1 MGTMRLV
8 ISGSSGLIGTSLV
21 QAAGADGAQV
31 TRLVRS
37 ADAARAA
44 DAVSWDPGRGHLDP
58 QVLAGAD
65 AVINLNGRNLGDA
78 RWSERFKERLRSSR
92 LDPTRTLVEA
102 IRRADPPPRLL
113 VNASAAHY
121 YGDRGQVELDETQ
134 PAGDGFL
141 AGLCED
147 WERAAGEAASEHTR
161 VVVLRFGMVIARG
174 GALDR
179 LLTPFKLGLGGPIG
193 SGDQWWPWVALD
205 DVVGAVGTVLS
216 NPEVSG
222 PVNVVSPD
230 GVRSRD
236 FAKALGRVLHRPAVL
251 PLPAPAARLVLGE
264 MADELLLASVR
275 IRPAA
280 LEELGYGFRFP
291 DLEDALRQALSRR

>member
-1 MGTMRLV
+1 MRLV

-21 QAAGADGAQV
+21 QATSAEGAEV

-37 ADAARAA
+37 ADAAGAA
-44 DAVSWDPGRGHLDP
+44 DAVLWDPGQERLDP
-58 QVLAGAD
+58 RVLAGAD

-102 IRRADPPPRLL
+102 IHLADPPPRLL

-121 YGDRGQVELDETQ
+121 YGDRGQVELDETE

-141 AGLCED
+141 AGLCDD
-147 WERAAGEAASEHTR
+147 WERAAGEAASEDTR

-193 SGDQWWPWVALD
+193 SGDQWWPWVGID
-205 DVVGAVGTVLS
+205 DLVGAVRTVLA

-230 GVRSRD
+230 AVRSRD

-275 IRPAA
+275 IRPAV
-280 LEELGYGFRFP
+280 LEGLGYGFRFP
-291 DLEDALRQALSRR
+291 DLEDALRHALS

>member
-1 MGTMRLV
+1 MRLV

-21 QAAGADGAQV
+21 QAISAGSAQV

-44 DAVSWDPGRGHLDP
+44 DAVRWDPGQERLDP

-78 RWSERFKERLRSSR
+78 RWSESFKARLASSR

-121 YGDRGQVELDETQ
+121 YGDRGQVELDETE

-141 AGLCED
+141 AGLCKD
-147 WERAAGEAASEHTR
+147 WERAAGEAASEDTR

-193 SGDQWWPWVALD
+193 SGDQWWPWVGID
-205 DVVGAVGTVLS
+205 DLVGAVRTVLA

-230 GVRSRD
+230 AVRSRD

-251 PLPAPAARLVLGE
+251 PLPGPAARLVLGE

-275 IRPAA
+275 IRPAV
-280 LEELGYGFRFP
+280 LEGLGYGFRFP
-291 DLEDALRQALSRR
+291 DLEDALRHALS